1 MSTPNTQT
9 TGNLSNVIMSYYER
23 MFLDRLVVKFH
34 FDKFG
39 KKKTL
44 GQHQGKSVTW
54 NRFANIAEDIDEL
67 TESETPNGT
76 SMSTSQIAATLKQY
90 GQYVTCSDFLE
101 LTAIN
106 PMIEDM
112 VEGLGYAAGK
122 SLDALTR
129 NEVDAN
135 GTQQYANDGSGTNAN
150 ATEVQAATDAV
161 FGSDEV
167 RRAVKALRNA
177 DVDEFEDGL
186 FRSIIHPYQE
196 FDLLG
201 ESAANTLIQLVAHT
215 DKDMAVRGMI
225 GSGWGV
231 KFFRSSHI
239 RTQDAPNTNVYKAVV
254 MGKNSYG
261 LVDLES
267 AGLRIIIKDKKS
279 GGTEDPLEQRS
290 TVGYKFTFAPKTLD
304 ANRIIVVNSYA
315 AA

>member
-1 MSTPNTQT
+1 MSVPNTQT
-9 TGNLSNVIMSYYER
+9 TSGLSNLIMSYYEKVL
-23 MFLDRLVVKFH
+23 LDKLLVKFH

-44 GQHQGKSVTW
+44 AKNQGKTVTW
-54 NRFANIAEDIDEL
+54 NRFANIADSVTPL
-67 TESETPNGT
+67 TESETPSGT
-76 SMSTSQIAATLKQY
+76 SMSTSQIVATLAQY
-90 GQYVTCSDFLE
+90 GQYVACSDHLE

-106 PMIEDM
+106 PMIEEM
-112 VEGLGYAAGK
+112 VENLGYAAGK
-122 SLDALTR
+122 SMDALTR
-129 NEVDAN
+129 NEVDTN
-135 GTQQYANDGSGTNAN
+135 GTQQYANDGSGSNSSA
-150 ATEVQAATDAV
+150 ADVQAATDAA

-167 RRAVKALRNA
+167 RRAVKALRAA
-177 DVDEFEDGL
+177 DVDEWEDGL

-201 ESAANTLIQLVAHT
+201 ESSANTLIQLVSLT
-215 DKDMAVRGMI
+215 DKSIAERGLI
-225 GSGWGV
+225 GAGWGV

-239 RTQDAPNTNVYKAVV
+239 RVNSAPNTNVYKAVIL
-254 MGKNSYG
+254 GKNAYG

-267 AGLRIIIKDKKS
+267 AGLEILVKDKKS

-290 TVGYKFTFAPKTLD
+290 TVGYKFTFVPKILD